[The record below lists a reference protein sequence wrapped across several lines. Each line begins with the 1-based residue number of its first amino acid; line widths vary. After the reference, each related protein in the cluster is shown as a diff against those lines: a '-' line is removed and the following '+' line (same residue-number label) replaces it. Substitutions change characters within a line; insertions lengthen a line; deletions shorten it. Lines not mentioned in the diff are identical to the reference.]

1 VIGVINDYLYV
12 WAVGIPAH
20 VMAWHQLRKFPRV

>member
-12 WAVGIPAH
+12 WAVGVPAYGA
-20 VMAWHQLRKFPRV
+20 AWWQLRRWSR